1 MQMDIENVSK
11 ETFEISKK
19 VSLLNEKF
27 WENWFVFLKIKLDL
41 SFSLSQHKLHLKLL
55 FNEIKTKFQKRT
67 LVTSNIICSRKFI

>member
-19 VSLLNEKF
+19 VSLLNKKF

-41 SFSLSQHKLHLKLL
+41 SFSLSQYKLHLKLL

-67 LVTSNIICSRKFI
+67 LVTSNIICSRKFT